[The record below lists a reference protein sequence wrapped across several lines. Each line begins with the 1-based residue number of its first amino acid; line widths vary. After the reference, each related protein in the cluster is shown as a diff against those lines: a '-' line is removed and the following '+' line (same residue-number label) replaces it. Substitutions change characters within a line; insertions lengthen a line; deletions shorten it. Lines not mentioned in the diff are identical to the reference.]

1 MKLCPECRNVWWPF
15 VVVVF
20 VSSVV
25 AFLTWLMLS
34 LSSLEA
40 AIRLLGSGAV
50 FVAVASTL
58 AHHVVSCMKRHCRH
72 DTEPLHHHQ
81 PAH

>member
-1 MKLCPECRNVWWPF
+1 MKLCPECRRGWPF

-20 VSSVV
+20 ISSVV
-25 AFLTWLMLS
+25 AFLTWLILS

-40 AIRLLGSGAV
+40 AIRLVLSGAV
-50 FVAVASTL
+50 FVGVAGTL
-58 AHHVVSCMKRHCRH
+58 AYYVVSCMKRHCRH
-72 DTEPLHHHQ
+72 GTAPLHHQ